1 MEKTTKREY
10 TQIIN
15 GRYDNKGAIKAMDIL
30 NNIPLT
36 VEYFKSRPDVQQRIE
51 KSINSNEYLA
61 VYKRGT
67 RSGFEYIPRDED
79 ALIIRGLDIKGMEE
93 EKLRQNWRN
102 VDNAFLSPWETTDKP
117 NDFFIDD
124 LKWKYLLRN
133 IVRGK
138 NIMMTGPSGCGK
150 TDVTFKAAKS
160 LDREVIYFNL
170 GATQDPRSTLIGNT
184 HYSKDTGTY
193 FSESLFV
200 SAIQKENAV
209 ILLDELSRA
218 HPEAWNILMTVLDPI
233 QRYLRLDEKSDSPTI
248 KVADGV
254 SFIATANIGS
264 EYTATRVID
273 RALLDRFTILEMDTL
288 SYEDEYRLLSN
299 KCGDSVKQDTLLQ
312 LCDIIKDIRKEVK
325 SDMPRISTTISTR
338 ATLEIAELLEDDFT
352 LAQAAEV
359 LIYPLFSDEGGNDSE
374 RTYVKQIVQKYAVEN
389 STKGI
394 HEPTEAERIVK
405 DLQATIKKIGE

>member
-1 MEKTTKREY
+1 MATREY
-10 TQIIN
+10 TQIIE
-15 GRYDNKGAIKAMDIL
+15 GKYDNKGTIKAMDIL

-36 VEYFKSRPDVQQRIE
+36 VEYFKTRPDVQQRIE
-51 KSINSNEYLA
+51 KSINSDEYLA

-67 RSGFEYIPRDED
+67 RSGFEYIPRDKD
-79 ALIIRGLDIKGMEE
+79 ALTVRGLDIKDMS
-93 EKLRQNWRN
+93 KKPSNIDSTSWST
-102 VDNAFLSPWETTDKP
+102 VDKP
-117 NDFFIDD
+117 NDFFISD

-150 TDVTFKAAKS
+150 TDVTFKAADA
-160 LDREVIYFNL
+160 LGREVMYFNL

-193 FSESLFV
+193 FNESLFV
-200 SAIQKENAV
+200 SAIQKPNTV

-233 QRYLRLDEKSDSPTI
+233 QRYLRLDEKESWDSSDSTTI
-248 KVADGV
+248 KVAEGV

-288 SYEDEYRLLSN
+288 SYEDEYKLLSD
-299 KCGDSVKQDTLLQ
+299 KCNGSVDQNVLLQ

-325 SDMPRISTTISTR
+325 SDMPRINTTISTR
-338 ATLEIAELLEDDFT
+338 ATLEIVELLNDDFT
-352 LAQAAEV
+352 LEQAIEV
-359 LIYPLFSDEGGNDSE
+359 LVYPLFSDEGGNDSE
-374 RTYVKQIVQKYAVEN
+374 RTYVKQVVQKYLTNDSGSRVYEASV
-389 STKGI
+389 KGLKD
-394 HEPTEAERIVK
+394 TLK
-405 DLQATIKKIGE
+405 DLGE

>member
-1 MEKTTKREY
+1 MAVREY
-10 TQIIN
+10 TQIIK
-15 GRYDNKGAIKAMDIL
+15 GKYDTKGSIKAMDIL

-36 VEYFKSRPDVQQRIE
+36 VEYFKTRPDVQQRIE

-67 RSGFEYIPRDED
+67 RSGFEYIPRDKD
-79 ALIIRGLDIKGMEE
+79 ALTTRGIKIKDMSETPQENIIL
-93 EKLRQNWRN
+93 NWEN
-102 VDNAFLSPWETTDKP
+102 IDKP
-117 NDFFIDD
+117 NDFYIDD

-133 IVRGK
+133 IIRGK

-150 TDVTFKAAKS
+150 TDVTFKAAKA

-200 SAIQKENAV
+200 SAIQKPNTV

-233 QRYLRLDEKSDSPTI
+233 QHYLRLDEKSDSPTI
-248 KVADGV
+248 KVAKGV

-273 RALLDRFTILEMDTL
+273 RALLDRFAILEMDVL
-288 SYEDEYRLLSN
+288 SYEQEYQLLSS
-299 KCGDSVKQDTLLQ
+299 KCTVNQETLLK

-325 SDMPRISTTISTR
+325 SDTPRISTTISTR
-338 ATLEIAELLEDDFT
+338 ATLEIVELLTDAFT
-352 LAQAAEV
+352 LEQAIEI

-374 RTYVKQIVQKYAVEN
+374 RTYVKQVVQKYLASNINKQVHTNSRQIAEN
-389 STKGI
+389 
-394 HEPTEAERIVK
+394 
-405 DLQATIKKIGE
+405 LQNVIKNIGE

>member
-1 MEKTTKREY
+1 MAVREY
-10 TQIIN
+10 TQVIK
-15 GRYDNKGAIKAMDIL
+15 GKYDTKGSIKAMDIL

-36 VEYFKSRPDVQQRIE
+36 VEYFKTRPDVQQRIE
-51 KSINSNEYLA
+51 KSINSDEYLA

-67 RSGFEYIPRDED
+67 RSGFEYIPRDEG
-79 ALIIRGLDIKGMEE
+79 ALIIRGIEIKDMNKTTQEE
-93 EKLRQNWRN
+93 NIISW
-102 VDNAFLSPWETTDKP
+102 DSIPKP
-117 NDFFIDD
+117 NDFYIDD

-133 IVRGK
+133 IIKGK

-150 TDVTFKAAKS
+150 TDVTFKAAKT

-200 SAIQKENAV
+200 SAIQKPNTV

-233 QRYLRLDEKSDSPTI
+233 QRYLRLDEKSNSPTI
-248 KVADGV
+248 KVAEGV

-264 EYTATRVID
+264 EYTATRIID
-273 RALLDRFTILEMDTL
+273 RALLDRFAILEMDVL
-288 SYEDEYRLLSN
+288 SYEQEYQLLSS
-299 KCGDSVKQDTLLQ
+299 KCTVNQETLLK

-325 SDMPRISTTISTR
+325 SDTPRISTTVSTR
-338 ATLEIAELLEDDFT
+338 ATLEIAELLEDAFT
-352 LAQAAEV
+352 LEQAIEILV
-359 LIYPLFSDEGGNDSE
+359 YPLFSDEGGNDSE
-374 RTYVKQIVQKYAVEN
+374 RTYVKQVVQKYLTTNTNRRVHEN
-389 STKGI
+389 
-394 HEPTEAERIVK
+394 AESK
-405 DLQATIKKIGE
+405 AKKLQDVIKTIGE

>member
-1 MEKTTKREY
+1 MSKRREY
-10 TQIIN
+10 TQVIK
-15 GRYDNKGAIKAMDIL
+15 GKYDSKGAIKAMDIL

-36 VEYFKSRPDVQQRIE
+36 VEYFKTRPDVQQRIE
-51 KSINSNEYLA
+51 KSINSKEYLA

-67 RSGFEYIPRDED
+67 RSGFEYIPRDEG
-79 ALIIRGLDIKGMEE
+79 ALIIRGIEIKDMDKTTQEE
-93 EKLRQNWRN
+93 NIISW
-102 VDNAFLSPWETTDKP
+102 DSIPKP
-117 NDFFIDD
+117 NDFYIDD

-133 IVRGK
+133 IIKGK

-150 TDVTFKAAKS
+150 TDVTFKAAKT

-200 SAIQKENAV
+200 SAIQKPNTV

-233 QRYLRLDEKSDSPTI
+233 QRYLRLDEKSNSPTI
-248 KVADGV
+248 KVAEGV

-264 EYTATRVID
+264 EYTATRIID
-273 RALLDRFTILEMDTL
+273 RALLDRFAILEMDVL
-288 SYEDEYRLLSN
+288 SYEQEYQLLSS
-299 KCGDSVKQDTLLQ
+299 KCTVNQETLLK

-325 SDMPRISTTISTR
+325 SDMPRISTTVSTR
-338 ATLEIAELLEDDFT
+338 ATLEIAELLEDAFT
-352 LAQAAEV
+352 LEQAIEILV
-359 LIYPLFSDEGGNDSE
+359 YPLFSDEGGNDSE
-374 RTYVKQIVQKYAVEN
+374 RTYVKQVVQKYLTTNTNRRVHEDAEN
-389 STKGI
+389 K
-394 HEPTEAERIVK
+394 AK
-405 DLQATIKKIGE
+405 KLQDVIKTIGG

>member
-1 MEKTTKREY
+1 MAVREY
-10 TQIIN
+10 TQVIK
-15 GRYDNKGAIKAMDIL
+15 GKYDTKGSIKAMDIL

-36 VEYFKSRPDVQQRIE
+36 VEYFKTRPDVQQRIE
-51 KSINSNEYLA
+51 KSINSDEYLA

-67 RSGFEYIPRDED
+67 RSGFEYIPRDEG
-79 ALIIRGLDIKGMEE
+79 ALTTRGIEIKDMDKTPQEENIISWDSI
-93 EKLRQNWRN
+93 
-102 VDNAFLSPWETTDKP
+102 PKP
-117 NDFFIDD
+117 NDFYIDD

-133 IVRGK
+133 IIRGK

-150 TDVTFKAAKS
+150 TDVTFKAAEA

-200 SAIQKENAV
+200 SAIQKPNTV

-273 RALLDRFTILEMDTL
+273 RALLDRFAILEMDVL
-288 SYEDEYRLLSN
+288 SYEQEYQLLSS
-299 KCGDSVKQDTLLQ
+299 KCTVNQETLLK
-312 LCDIIKDIRKEVK
+312 LCDIVKDIRKEVK
-325 SDMPRISTTISTR
+325 SDTPRISTTVSTR
-338 ATLEIAELLEDDFT
+338 ATLEIAELLEDAFT
-352 LAQAAEV
+352 LEQAIEILV
-359 LIYPLFSDEGGNDSE
+359 YPLFSDEGGNDSE
-374 RTYVKQIVQKYAVEN
+374 RTYVKQVVQKYLTTNTNRRVHNNAEQIAEN
-389 STKGI
+389 
-394 HEPTEAERIVK
+394 
-405 DLQATIKKIGE
+405 LQNVIKNIGE